1 MKDIEIVD
9 RLIRQL
15 GGAANIAYVTN
26 CMTRLRIIVRE
37 EAYVRE
43 EELRS
48 TEKVLGLVHDRPN
61 SYEIVV
67 GPGNSRKFADLCHGR
82 GVGMSVPFPGDW
94 KRNKEA
100 LGANGTGN
108 PVKNGLK
115 VLGDIF
121 VPLIPGVIVAGLC
134 AGFASLMAQLI
145 PDYKDST
152 GWYLLWQ
159 LLMLINIS
167 FMTYITAWA
176 GYRAAERFAAT
187 PILGGMLGMM
197 TSLQNISEISR
208 LLGLYNE
215 DSPLSSI
222 LQAGKGGI
230 LAVICGVFIMSHVE
244 RFIRRRMPANLDV
257 VFTPLLTMFLCVIPH
272 VLIVMPAVG
281 LISAGISW
289 TIGEACVSNN
299 VVVRAVVGYVASA
312 VFLPLVACGMHHG
325 MIALYTVQLQELGC
339 VLLYPA
345 LAMAGAGQVGAALA
359 LYVKAKRLGHRK
371 LCAVIGG
378 ALPAGVLGV
387 GEPLI
392 YGVTL
397 PMGRPFLTA
406 GLGAGFGGAF
416 VTVCEVASTT
426 WGPSGLLGVFVMT
439 AGRGGALQSAAR
451 YVTGLAISCGMAF
464 LITMV
469 RIKDETVAEALGGME
484 TPAEQERAERGGMET
499 PAEQEQ
505 AEHGGM
511 GAPAEQNRAEHP
523 APRRMVRHGE
533 SILIEEI
540 PSENILPESHPLR
553 DVPSESRP
561 FRDLPPESLPR
572 GAQEECRFSY
582 TVKDPVGMHARPA
595 GALAGTAAGFRAEI
609 TIRNGERTASAKSI
623 LALMELEATKGCRLE
638 VCASGEDAAAA
649 AEAVQQFLSENL

>member
-9 RLIRQL
+9 RLVRQL
-15 GGAANIAYVTN
+15 GGADNIAYVTN

-37 EAYVRE
+37 ETYVRE

-67 GPGNSRKFADLCHGR
+67 GPGNSRKFADLCHSKGL
-82 GVGMSVPFPGDW
+82 GMSVPFPGDW

-100 LGANGTGN
+100 LGASGTGN

-115 VLGDIF
+115 ILGDIF

-281 LISAGISW
+281 LVSAGISW

-325 MIALYTVQLQELGC
+325 MIALYTVQLQELGR
-339 VLLYPA
+339 VMLYPA

-359 LYVKAKRLGHRK
+359 LYVKAKRLGHRR

-397 PMGRPFLTA
+397 PMGRPVLTA

-484 TPAEQERAERGGMET
+484 PHAERERAEHGGMGT
-499 PAEQEQ
+499 DAEQEQ
-505 AEHGGM
+505 AEHP
-511 GAPAEQNRAEHP
+511 APSAV
-523 APRRMVRHGE
+523 PRRMVRHGE
-533 SILIEEI
+533 SILLEEA
-540 PSENILPESHPLR
+540 
-553 DVPSESRP
+553 PSESLP
-561 FRDLPPESLPR
+561 LEEITSESLPPERLPR

-623 LALMELEATKGCRLE
+623 LELMELEATKGCRLE
-638 VCASGEDAAAA
+638 VRASGEDAAAA

>member
-9 RLIRQL
+9 RLVRQL
-15 GGAANIAYVTN
+15 GGADNIAYVTN

-37 EAYVRE
+37 ETYVRE

-67 GPGNSRKFADLCHGR
+67 GPGNSRKFADLCHSKGL
-82 GVGMSVPFPGDW
+82 GMSVPFPGDW

-100 LGANGTGN
+100 LGASGTGN

-115 VLGDIF
+115 ILGDIF

-281 LISAGISW
+281 LVSAGISW

-325 MIALYTVQLQELGC
+325 MIALYTVQLQELGR
-339 VLLYPA
+339 VMLYPA

-359 LYVKAKRLGHRK
+359 LYVKAKRLGHRR

-484 TPAEQERAERGGMET
+484 PHAERERAEHGGMGT
-499 PAEQEQ
+499 DAEQEQ
-505 AEHGGM
+505 AEHP
-511 GAPAEQNRAEHP
+511 APSAV
-523 APRRMVRHGE
+523 PRRMVRHGE
-533 SILIEEI
+533 SILLEEA
-540 PSENILPESHPLR
+540 
-553 DVPSESRP
+553 PSESLP
-561 FRDLPPESLPR
+561 LEEITSESLPPERLPR

-623 LALMELEATKGCRLE
+623 LELMELEATKGCRLE
-638 VCASGEDAAAA
+638 VRASGEDAAAA

>member
-15 GGAANIAYVTN
+15 GGADNIAYVTN

-67 GPGNSRKFADLCHGR
+67 GPGSSRKFADLCHSR
-82 GVGMSVPFPGDW
+82 GLGMSASLSGDW
-94 KRNKEA
+94 KQNKA
-100 LGANGTGN
+100 SLAANGTGN

-134 AGFASLMAQLI
+134 AGFASLMTQLI

-257 VFTPLLTMFLCVIPH
+257 VFTPLLTMFLCVVPH

-281 LISAGISW
+281 LVSAGISW
-289 TIGEACVSNN
+289 TIGEACVSDNI
-299 VVVRAVVGYVASA
+299 VVRAVVGYVASA

-325 MIALYTVQLQELGC
+325 MIALYTVQLQELGR

-451 YVTGLAISCGMAF
+451 YVTGLGISCVMAF

-469 RIKDETVAEALGGME
+469 RIQDETVADALGGME
-484 TPAEQERAERGGMET
+484 IHAQQGH
-499 PAEQEQ
+499 AEQEQ
-505 AEHGGM
+505 AEYH
-511 GAPAEQNRAEHP
+511 APSA

-533 SILIEEI
+533 SILLEEI
-540 PSENILPESHPLR
+540 PFENIPSEGLPFR
-553 DVPSESRP
+553 NVPSESRP
-561 FRDLPPESLPR
+561 FRDLPPESLPH
-572 GAQEECRFSY
+572 GAQEECWFSY
-582 TVKDPVGMHARPA
+582 TVKDPIGMHARPA

-623 LALMELEATKGCRLE
+623 LELMELEATKGCRLE
-638 VCASGEDAAAA
+638 VRASGEDATAAA
-649 AEAVQQFLSENL
+649 QAVQQFLSENL

>member
-9 RLIRQL
+9 RLVRQL
-15 GGAANIAYVTN
+15 GGADNIAYVTN

-37 EAYVRE
+37 ETYVRE

-67 GPGNSRKFADLCHGR
+67 GPGNSRKFADLCHGK
-82 GVGMSVPFPGDW
+82 GLGMSVPFPGDW

-100 LGANGTGN
+100 LGASGTGN

-115 VLGDIF
+115 ILGDIF

-281 LISAGISW
+281 LVSAGISW

-325 MIALYTVQLQELGC
+325 MIALYTVQLQELGR
-339 VLLYPA
+339 VMLYPA

-359 LYVKAKRLGHRK
+359 LYVKAKRLGHRR

-484 TPAEQERAERGGMET
+484 PHAERERAEHGGMGT
-499 PAEQEQ
+499 DAEQEQ
-505 AEHGGM
+505 AEHP
-511 GAPAEQNRAEHP
+511 APSAV
-523 APRRMVRHGE
+523 PRRMVRHGE
-533 SILIEEI
+533 SILLEEA
-540 PSENILPESHPLR
+540 
-553 DVPSESRP
+553 PSESLP
-561 FRDLPPESLPR
+561 LEEITSESLPPERLPR

-623 LALMELEATKGCRLE
+623 LELMELEATKGCRLE
-638 VCASGEDAAAA
+638 VRASGEDAAAA